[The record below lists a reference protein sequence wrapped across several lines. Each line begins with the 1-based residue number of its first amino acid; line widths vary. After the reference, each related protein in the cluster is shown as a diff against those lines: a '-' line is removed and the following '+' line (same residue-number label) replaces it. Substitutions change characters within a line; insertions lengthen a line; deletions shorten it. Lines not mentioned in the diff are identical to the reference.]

1 MMLPTNRAMEEGL
14 QQLSLVGPEQRP
26 DWPALLHPG
35 PSSFKLLYS
44 LQIVDSFLRVRR
56 GLAHPLSLCQFP
68 EHGCVHV
75 QTSSPDNDRS
85 VRDTWCR
92 TFVRAGGVQH
102 LVHVLA
108 SGQQVGPGRSQCTA
122 VLMSLVHFLLGLDR
136 AYVYV
141 DGDGVGERHADRQ
154 RTLRG
159 LREHVRIPDGSI
171 VR

>member
-85 VRDTWCR
+85 GKTRTPCGTRDACEPN
-92 TFVRAGGVQH
+92 AD
-102 LVHVLA
+102 
-108 SGQQVGPGRSQCTA
+108 SGQ
-122 VLMSLVHFLLGLDR
+122 F
-136 AYVYV
+136 
-141 DGDGVGERHADRQ
+141 
-154 RTLRG
+154 
-159 LREHVRIPDGSI
+159 
-171 VR
+171 